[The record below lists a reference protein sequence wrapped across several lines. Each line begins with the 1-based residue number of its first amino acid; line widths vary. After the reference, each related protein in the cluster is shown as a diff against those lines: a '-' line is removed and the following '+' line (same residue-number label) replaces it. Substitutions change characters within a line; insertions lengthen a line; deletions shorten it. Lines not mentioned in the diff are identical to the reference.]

1 MRKKGRRMEKEK
13 GLFSAFSFR
22 NYKTINKK
30 TLNKLKLSQLQKTQ
44 NSKKMDLLSDDERKK
59 NNALDVNNYNHISK
73 DNSDFRKKYLQF
85 NGMNKLHRFNR
96 YGSVGNFMKYRNNYS
111 RNDYNN
117 LKNDRRLNDKSEEV
131 YNNSEYPVLK
141 NYFHDDNFYNTN
153 DYFY

>member
-1 MRKKGRRMEKEK
+1 
-13 GLFSAFSFR
+13 
-22 NYKTINKK
+22 
-30 TLNKLKLSQLQKTQ
+30 
-44 NSKKMDLLSDDERKK
+44 
-59 NNALDVNNYNHISK
+59 
-73 DNSDFRKKYLQF
+73 
-85 NGMNKLHRFNR
+85 MNKLHRFNR